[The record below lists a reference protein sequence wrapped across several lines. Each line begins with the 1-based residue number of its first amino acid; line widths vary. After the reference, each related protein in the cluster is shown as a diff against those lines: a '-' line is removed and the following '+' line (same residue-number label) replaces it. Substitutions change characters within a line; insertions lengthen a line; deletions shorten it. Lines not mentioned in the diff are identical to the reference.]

1 MYSYHLYGLC
11 AYIILQLLKVLMN
24 EMEHPVLLFSFTWGF
39 NHVFLDRDL
48 VTVADAVAVVV
59 RRTDEPSSMS
69 DWKIELLTHL
79 NLMTEPSDTLLF
91 KVHFTKPM
99 DLNRFDRMLS
109 VSVHLLL
116 SYISYIHYI
125 GEQMNIKQNLKWI

>member
-1 MYSYHLYGLC
+1 
-11 AYIILQLLKVLMN
+11 
-24 EMEHPVLLFSFTWGF
+24 MEHPVLLFSFTWGF

-48 VTVADAVAVVV
+48 VTVADAAAVVV

-116 SYISYIHYI
+116 SYI
-125 GEQMNIKQNLKWI
+125 Q